1 MFPKIRKYRLV
12 SNISLLFITFVW
24 GATFTLTK
32 NALAS
37 VEVYPFLF
45 VRFLVA
51 TIVLSVIVFLTPRS
65 RRSYDLRTL
74 WLGVSLGI
82 LLFGA
87 YAFQTM
93 GLGHTSPSITGFL
106 TGLYVVLV
114 PILSIPLFRTSPH
127 WRTWMGTIIAV
138 IGLAF
143 ISGSDILHL
152 KVGDIQVLICAVFLA
167 LQILLIEKYGSGM
180 DSLALATIEI
190 LVVAVCSLIVSVF
203 QGGTDL
209 LSMHLWLQSAVFWAV
224 LINAILGT
232 SLAYWGQ
239 NVFQQSI
246 TSAQIAVIFSM
257 EPVFAALVAWMAQRN
272 ALSTVE
278 IVGGVL
284 IFISMLVADPNVSWI
299 RLPGNRSLERNS
311 TPERD

>member
-1 MFPKIRKYRLV
+1 MFLKKRKYRLI
-12 SNISLLFITFVW
+12 SYISLLFITFVW

-51 TIVLSVIVFLTPRS
+51 TVVLSVIVFLSPRS
-65 RRSYDLRTL
+65 RHSFDPLTL
-74 WLGVSLGI
+74 WLGVSLGG

-93 GLGHTSPSITGFL
+93 GLGHTSPSIAGFL

-127 WRTWMGTIIAV
+127 WRTWMGAILAV
-138 IGLAF
+138 MGLAF
-143 ISGSDILHL
+143 ISGSDILQL

-167 LQILLIEKYGSGM
+167 LQILFIEKYGSGM

-190 LVVAVCSLIVSVF
+190 LVVTVCSLIVSVF
-203 QGGTDL
+203 QAGTDL
-209 LSMHLWLQSAVFWAV
+209 LNIHLWLQPAVFWAI

-239 NVFQQSI
+239 NVFQQNISS
-246 TSAQIAVIFSM
+246 TQIAVIFSM
-257 EPVFAALVAWMAQRN
+257 EPVFAALVSWVAQGGS
-272 ALSTVE
+272 LSTVE

-299 RLPGNRSLERNS
+299 RLCGKRPLQRNI